1 MPCYSPPPPP
11 ETLKKRNTRAAY
23 FRTTPHPPPPPQGGG
38 TFAALSGSYL
48 LLGWHYQ
55 CLAAGASKAAAA
67 RAPAR
72 GRGPLQLMSRAWRS
86 DAPERAPR
94 SPSAL
99 DSLLRS
105 VQLRLPGVSPSDQT
119 PVDPAS
125 ADDEC
130 CGVCPE
136 RLLPETQAHQL
147 SVPFLS
153 CRRRRG
159 IGLVMG
165 GAEQSGSWLAQSP
178 PLSEPVLGGSPRSGA
193 WARRVATRC
202 FSAPRSRRRA
212 RAASEVGLRRT
223 ISGGGGGLG
232 ALRASMRRPESRRI
246 MSQHNASPCCVA
258 PQVTR
263 PTPMRRRLRLPL
275 AGNRGHGCGRLE
287 FTRRLHGAHEAEF
300 RSMKAL

>member
-1 MPCYSPPPPP
+1 
-11 ETLKKRNTRAAY
+11 
-23 FRTTPHPPPPPQGGG
+23 
-38 TFAALSGSYL
+38 
-48 LLGWHYQ
+48 
-55 CLAAGASKAAAA
+55 
-67 RAPAR
+67 
-72 GRGPLQLMSRAWRS
+72 MSRAWRS

-165 GAEQSGSWLAQSP
+165 GAEQSGSWLAQSGCDGP
-178 PLSEPVLGGSPRSGA
+178 SLAAAEGWAPFARQCEDRSH
-193 WARRVATRC
+193 VASCRNTMLHR
-202 FSAPRSRRRA
+202 AVWRRR
-212 RAASEVGLRRT
+212 
-223 ISGGGGGLG
+223 
-232 ALRASMRRPESRRI
+232 
-246 MSQHNASPCCVA
+246 
-258 PQVTR
+258 
-263 PTPMRRRLRLPL
+263 
-275 AGNRGHGCGRLE
+275 
-287 FTRRLHGAHEAEF
+287 
-300 RSMKAL
+300 